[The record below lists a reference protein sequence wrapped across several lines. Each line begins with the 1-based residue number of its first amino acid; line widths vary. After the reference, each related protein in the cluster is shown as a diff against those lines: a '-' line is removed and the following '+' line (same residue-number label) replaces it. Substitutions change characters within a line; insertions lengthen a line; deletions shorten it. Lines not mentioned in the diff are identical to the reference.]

1 MTDPQQGNAP
11 AGHLL
16 TTPGLLCDFIAQN
29 RSRAFG
35 AGLDPFA
42 YERVTGTLRDLLE
55 WPAAFRAE
63 GQRLVAA
70 AEAYAG
76 DGAGVSAGETFRA
89 AARWFHYAV
98 LLPHPDRALAARA
111 AAEADAA
118 MGRALALLDPGH
130 IRVEEESYAGWLR
143 TADGGD
149 GRDGGD
155 GGRSPSS
162 LVIVVPGLDS
172 SKEEFHD
179 VTEALLRRGTAVF
192 TMDGP
197 GQGVRAATTVFEA
210 DYQRVL
216 SRVVDALEER
226 LGPVPVGV
234 LGLSLGGYF
243 AATGAAHEP
252 RVRAAATVSGPYRL
266 TGWDDTVPFV
276 RATLA
281 QRAGSPDAARE
292 FVRRVDLRGTA
303 ARIACPLLVVDG
315 GEDVIPGV
323 VNGAPLAA
331 EAPRGAYLLVPHGD
345 HLLGNARADWLPRTA
360 DWLTAR
366 LR

>member
-1 MTDPQQGNAP
+1 MTDPQQAGAP
-11 AGHLL
+11 ADHLL
-16 TTPGLLCDFIAQN
+16 TTPGLLPDFIAQN

-42 YERVTGTLRDLLE
+42 YERVTGGLRDLLE
-55 WPAAFRAE
+55 WPAAFRAQ

-70 AEAYAG
+70 AETYAEG
-76 DGAGVSAGETFRA
+76 GAGVSAGEAFKA

-98 LLPHPDRALAARA
+98 LLPHPDRALTARA

-130 IRVEEESYAGWLR
+130 LRVEEESYAGWLR
-143 TADGGD
+143 TPGG
-149 GRDGGD
+149 GG
-155 GGRSPSS
+155 GTPAA

-179 VTEALLRRGTAVF
+179 VTEALLRRGSAVF
-192 TMDGP
+192 AMDGP
-197 GQGVRAATTVFEA
+197 GQGVRAASTVFEA
-210 DYQRVL
+210 EYQRVL
-216 SRVVDALEER
+216 SRVVDAVEER

-243 AATGAAHEP
+243 AAMGAAHEP

-266 TGWDDTVPFV
+266 TGWADTVPFV

-331 EAPRGAYLLVPHGD
+331 EAPRGEYLLVPHGD

-360 DWLTAR
+360 DWLTTALTTR
-366 LR
+366 LG